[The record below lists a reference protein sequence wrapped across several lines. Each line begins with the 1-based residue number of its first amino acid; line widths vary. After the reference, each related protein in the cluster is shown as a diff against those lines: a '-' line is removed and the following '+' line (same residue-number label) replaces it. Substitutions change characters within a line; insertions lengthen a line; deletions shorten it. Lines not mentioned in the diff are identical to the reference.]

1 MIVNVGEVRNLR
13 VIRDEKK
20 QFVRMS
26 PARGDKAVEE
36 VAYGVIVLKV

>member
-20 QFVRMS
+20 WLVGMN
-26 PARGDKAVEE
+26 PAGGDKTVEE
-36 VAYGVIVLKV
+36 VAYGVNVLKV